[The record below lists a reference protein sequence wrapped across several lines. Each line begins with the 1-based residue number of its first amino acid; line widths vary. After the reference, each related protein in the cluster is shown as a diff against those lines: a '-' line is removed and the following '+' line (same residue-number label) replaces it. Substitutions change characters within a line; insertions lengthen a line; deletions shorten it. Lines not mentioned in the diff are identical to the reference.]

1 MWSLAFKVI
10 TAMIQSTA
18 STSIQTGSSVENIA
32 RFSQQDLKQTKS
44 GSRKGGAILSPGSV
58 SGQVT
63 ELTADEQQQVQ
74 ELKQI
79 DRKVRAH
86 EQAHLAVGA
95 DLIRGGPN
103 YSYQTGPD
111 NQRYAVGGEV
121 SIDTSPA
128 RTPEDTI
135 PKAQHI
141 RATALAP
148 VDPSF
153 QDRSVAAQASRME
166 SEARIAFAA
175 QQREESEN
183 ADEGNTRLY
192 RSVEQS
198 GGGIARVGALL
209 DSFA

>member
-1 MWSLAFKVI
+1 
-10 TAMIQSTA
+10 MIQSTA
-18 STSIQTGSSVENIA
+18 STAIQTNSSFENIS
-32 RFSQQDLKQTKS
+32 RISQQSLKQADS
-44 GSRKGGAILSPGSV
+44 GSRTGSTALASASV
-58 SGQVT
+58 SGQIT

-79 DRKVRAH
+79 DREVRAH

-95 DLIRGGPN
+95 DLIRGGPSYN
-103 YSYQTGPD
+103 YQIGPD
-111 NQRYAVGGEV
+111 NQHYAVGGEV
-121 SIDTSPA
+121 SIDTSPD

-148 VDPSF
+148 VDPSY
-153 QDRSVAAQASRME
+153 QDQSVAAQARRME
-166 SEARIAFAA
+166 SEARITFAV
-175 QQREESEN
+175 QQREESAN
-183 ADEGNTRLY
+183 ADQTNTRLY

-198 GGGIARVGALL
+198 DGGSARMGALL

>member
-1 MWSLAFKVI
+1 
-10 TAMIQSTA
+10 MIQSTA
-18 STSIQTGSSVENIA
+18 STAIQTGSAFENIA
-32 RFSQQDLKQTKS
+32 RFSLQGLKQADS
-44 GSRKGGAILSPGSV
+44 GSRKGNTVLASDSV
-58 SGQVT
+58 SGPAAQ
-63 ELTADEQQQVQ
+63 LTADEQQQVQ

-95 DLIRGGPN
+95 DLIRGGP
-103 YSYQTGPD
+103 SYIYQIGPD

-148 VDPSF
+148 IDPSP
-153 QDRSVAAQASRME
+153 QDQSVAAQASRME
-166 SEARIAFAA
+166 GEARIAVAV
-175 QQREESEN
+175 QQREESAN
-183 ADEGNTRLY
+183 ADQGNTRLY

-198 GGGIARVGALL
+198 GGRSARMGALL